1 MLNTGAV
8 HPSNRQ
14 HVPSYP
20 FQPSS
25 VYPFTNR
32 TRAMPRCGGNGI
44 NSTETSRPAGAG
56 TPPLGA
62 ETTSMYAHT
71 CGCITAWHICVCEE
85 TNASLSRAIS
95 SQEQFKPDERA
106 FINLLLQKDSRC
118 RVRLDLLAKAARGRL
133 YVCWLRGTHMSFHQS
148 K

>member
-1 MLNTGAV
+1 M

-20 FQPSS
+20 FQPS

-32 TRAMPRCGGNGI
+32 TRAMPRYGGNGI
-44 NSTETSRPAGAG
+44 NSTETSRLAGPG
-56 TPPLGA
+56 TPPRGA
-62 ETTSMYAHT
+62 ENISMYVHRYE
-71 CGCITAWHICVCEE
+71 CITAWHVCVCGK

-106 FINLLLQKDSRC
+106 FINLLLQKDPRC

-133 YVCWLRGTHMSFHQS
+133 YVCWVRGTDM
-148 K
+148 